1 MSVSARGPTTATSH
15 MRPRTGRGVMCWLV
29 AGLQNVW
36 VCAQGLQLIRA
47 DRIVSL
53 LLPALT
59 GHGAASPGDQHA
71 GKTVCAEVDGGTEGD
86 TVTRVKLADCGKS
99 PAAEVLAGLAGTLST
114 APQTAQLR
122 SPGRGSWSRKRV
134 PAGARGGARPG
145 SCPRRC

>member
-71 GKTVCAEVDGGTEGD
+71 GKTDCAEVDGGTEGD
-86 TVTRVKLADCGKS
+86 TVTRAKLAACGKS
-99 PAAEVLAGLAGTLST
+99 PAAVVLAG
-114 APQTAQLR
+114 
-122 SPGRGSWSRKRV
+122 
-134 PAGARGGARPG
+134 PAGPLRPRQPQAQDPLPG
-145 SCPRRC
+145 TCSL